1 MNSCEGSRSIPPFQV
16 EESPSTPLG
25 KPAMQV
31 RACDINIEPWHIL
44 RHLLIVDVDLPCA
57 VQAPSLLSA
66 PPFCKLCEPFGSF
79 PT

>member
-1 MNSCEGSRSIPPFQV
+1 MNCCESFKVNSTQV
-16 EESPSTPLG
+16 GESPSTPLR
-25 KPAMQV
+25 KQAMQV

-66 PPFCKLCEPFGSF
+66 SPLCKLCEPFGSF
-79 PT
+79 PK